1 MIFSYSRK
9 LGLIMALIME
19 WSNQFTMII
28 HYSDSIEIQINVL
41 GEFLYILDLTY
52 ILRKFKWIIFQF
64 WITRYYISKLY
75 INCCKQTAINDTSSL
90 CKYLQK
96 VRFIHTILI
105 YGAFNIDWSNG
116 TWTNTIA
123 KMFYDFTKK
132 YALKQIV
139 TFYTRDSNIIDIII
153 TNNGHI
159 LSSIFPTNPIK
170 YNKRSSDHLSFCS
183 LLISILFITQIIL
196 LYPIMQN
203 LTFQLLSW
211 T

>member
-1 MIFSYSRK
+1 
-9 LGLIMALIME
+9 ME

-75 INCCKQTAINDTSSL
+75 INCCIQTAIDLTIYQACVNIW
-90 CKYLQK
+90 KN
-96 VRFIHTILI
+96 VRFIHNILI

-116 TWTNTIA
+116 TWTNTID
-123 KMFYDFTKK
+123 KMFYDFTHK

-139 TFYTRDSNIIDIII
+139 TFYTRDSNIVDIIL
-153 TNNGHI
+153 TNNGHL
-159 LSSIFPTNPIK
+159 LSSILPTNPIK
-170 YNKRSSDHLSFCS
+170 YNKRSSDSLSCCS